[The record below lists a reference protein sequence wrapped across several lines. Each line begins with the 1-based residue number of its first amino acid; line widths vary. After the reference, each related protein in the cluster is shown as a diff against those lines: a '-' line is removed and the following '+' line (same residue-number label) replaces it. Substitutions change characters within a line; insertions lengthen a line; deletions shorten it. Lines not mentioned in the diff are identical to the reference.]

1 MNPYVIDEQA
11 VETHANTR
19 KHAEFCGAMKLHL
32 FGSLPSFIMQ
42 ITDLGFDPT
51 SRFFRVHPRDP
62 RDAFTSHCPGQSRVN
77 LVDSHY
83 VHGIHNPEL
92 AHATTEK
99 LTCMQQQKGT

>member
-1 MNPYVIDEQA
+1 
-11 VETHANTR
+11 
-19 KHAEFCGAMKLHL
+19 
-32 FGSLPSFIMQ
+32 MQ

-62 RDAFTSHCPGQSRVN
+62 RDAFTSRCPGQSRVN